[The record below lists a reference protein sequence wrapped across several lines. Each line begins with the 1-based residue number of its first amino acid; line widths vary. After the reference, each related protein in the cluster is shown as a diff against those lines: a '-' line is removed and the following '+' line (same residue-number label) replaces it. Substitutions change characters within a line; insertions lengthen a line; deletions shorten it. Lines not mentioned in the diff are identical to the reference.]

1 MKTGFVLGAT
11 PENYFPETF
20 FIIYLVLAAILR
32 RCGFKDCVLYSLHSK
47 RVFNQEMFDAGV
59 IFNLYSEY
67 GVGKSLKPLLIE
79 LFSTIGLDPEKNR
92 FNVFFQEIVR
102 LTPVAVNIVRSKDP
116 IIETSWMMKYAM
128 EMEPVKDD
136 IANERILRMAD
147 LLYDIP
153 SSEEEDIYT
162 DSEEDSYT
170 SDTDEYDID
179 TEEIDDEIKEID
191 DEIKEIDDDIVI
203 TDNND
208 DIVITDNNN
217 DIVITDNNND
227 IVITDNSNSDGS
239 DINLN
244 SNSNSNSDN
253 DNDGSDNDGS
263 DNDNDGSDSNSSS
276 DGSDGSSSDGV
287 ICYCLFCHEFR
298 KYYGTYK
305 DQNVT
310 DMIID
315 TLMNITAEISRG
327 NQDYRKYQ
335 NY

>member
-191 DEIKEIDDDIVI
+191 D
-203 TDNND
+203 
-208 DIVITDNNN
+208 

-253 DNDGSDNDGS
+253 DNDGS
-263 DNDNDGSDSNSSS
+263 DNDGSDSNSSS

-315 TLMNITAEISRG
+315 TLMNITSEISRD